1 MKIVIVK
8 SPRLFSGLLRKIFG
22 IKKVTYIEQ

>member
-22 IKKVTYIEQ
+22 IKKETYIEQ

>member
-8 SPRLFSGLLRKIFG
+8 SPRLFRGLLRRLFG
-22 IKKVTYIEQ
+22 ISRDNYIA